1 MTYELKILMTAF
13 FSVLMLQKRLSVKQ
27 WVALVLLFVGV
38 SMVQVGTSQNP
49 NCRQLPIRILSVYR
63 R

>member
-38 SMVQVGTSQNP
+38 SMVQVGISQNP
-49 NCRQLPIRILSVYR
+49 KCRQLPIGILFVYR